1 MRVKNVEYFIEE
13 EKKDIIEKLKF
24 IESNE
29 KELLLLFKEIV
40 KNIKDRFE
48 SNNIM

>member
-1 MRVKNVEYFIEE
+1 MKVKNVEYFMRE
-13 EKKDIIEKLKF
+13 EKEDIIEKLKF

-29 KELLLLFKEIV
+29 KELLILFKEIV

-48 SNNIM
+48 SNGMM

>member
-1 MRVKNVEYFIEE
+1 MRE
-13 EKKDIIEKLKF
+13 EKEDIIEKLKF

-29 KELLLLFKEIV
+29 KELLILFKEIV

-48 SNNIM
+48 SNGMM